1 MTFSLKLVVTIKED
15 LHFRRVMGGEESVH
29 RMGSYLHWNA
39 LTITLTLFISLA
51 SIDFLKD
58 SNDWGQIYILIFL
71 IIVALALLIT
81 STNYF
86 IEGAKG
92 LARRAG
98 IAEVVIGLTIV
109 SIGTSLPEIL
119 FTTTSAIK
127 STADPNLAN
136 LAIGNIYGSVLVQI
150 TLVLGIV
157 VFLRPLEIRPAWLRR
172 DGVLMLLSILTLTA
186 LLWEGGGLSRIEGA
200 ILCLIYI
207 VYIMW
212 LLNDRESIKEDELEL
227 DSVSSSSAISW
238 SGTAYFFM
246 LLIGLTMAI
255 YAANE
260 FVSNATDIA
269 YKLDVPH
276 SIVGAT
282 ITGLGTSLPELTV
295 AMVAARKSQGV
306 AIGTLIGSNITD
318 PLLSIG
324 IAAMANPISMTSA
337 ATPLLANLIIPATLL
352 GVFICLVMMWSG
364 YKFSRYEGL
373 ILMAFYLIYIILIE
387 LHRQGYITL

>member
-1 MTFSLKLVVTIKED
+1 MD
-15 LHFRRVMGGEESVH
+15 GEKGVQ
-29 RMGSYLHWNA
+29 RMGSFLHWNA

-51 SIDFLKD
+51 SIDFLKE
-58 SNDWGQIYILIFL
+58 SNDWEQIYIMIFL
-71 IIVALALLIT
+71 IIIALALLIT

-92 LARRAG
+92 LARTAG

-127 STADPNLAN
+127 STADPNLAD

-157 VFLRPLEIRPAWLRR
+157 VLFKPLEIRPAWLRR
-172 DGVLMLLSILTLTA
+172 DGLLMFLSLLTLTA

-200 ILCLIYI
+200 ILCLIYV

-212 LLNDRESIKEDELEL
+212 LLNDREDIKEDELKL
-227 DSVSSSSAISW
+227 DTANPSSNLSW
-238 SGTAYFFM
+238 SGTAYFIM
-246 LLIGLTMAI
+246 LVIGLTMAV

-260 FVSNATDIA
+260 LVSNATDVA
-269 YKLDVPH
+269 YKVDVPH
-276 SIVGAT
+276 AIVGAT
-282 ITGLGTSLPELTV
+282 VTGLGTSLPELTV

-324 IAAMANPISMTSA
+324 IAAMANPFSMTTA

-352 GVFICLVMMWSG
+352 GVFICLLMMWSG
-364 YKFSRYEGL
+364 YKFSRFEGIIL
-373 ILMAFYLIYIILIE
+373 IAFYLIYIVLIE
-387 LHRQGYITL
+387 LHRQGFITL

>member
-1 MTFSLKLVVTIKED
+1 MD
-15 LHFRRVMGGEESVH
+15 GEKGVQ
-29 RMGSYLHWNA
+29 RMGSFLHWNA

-58 SNDWGQIYILIFL
+58 SNDWEQIYIMIFL
-71 IIVALALLIT
+71 IIIALALLIT

-92 LARRAG
+92 LARTAG

-127 STADPNLAN
+127 STADPNLAD

-157 VFLRPLEIRPAWLRR
+157 VLFKPLEIRPAWLRR
-172 DGVLMLLSILTLTA
+172 DGLLMFLSILTLTA

-200 ILCLIYI
+200 ILCLIYV

-212 LLNDRESIKEDELEL
+212 LLNDREDIKEDELKL
-227 DSVSSSSAISW
+227 DTANPSSNLSW
-238 SGTAYFFM
+238 SGTAYFIM
-246 LLIGLTMAI
+246 LVIGLTMAV

-260 FVSNATDIA
+260 LVSNATDVA

-276 SIVGAT
+276 AIVGAT
-282 ITGLGTSLPELTV
+282 VTGLGTSLPELTV

-324 IAAMANPISMTSA
+324 IAAMANPFSMTTA

-364 YKFSRYEGL
+364 YKFSRFEGI
-373 ILMAFYLIYIILIE
+373 ILVAFYLIYIVLIE
-387 LHRQGYITL
+387 LQRQGFITL

>member
-1 MTFSLKLVVTIKED
+1 MD
-15 LHFRRVMGGEESVH
+15 GEKGVQ
-29 RMGSYLHWNA
+29 RMGSFLHWNA

-58 SNDWGQIYILIFL
+58 SNDWEQIYIMIFL
-71 IIVALALLIT
+71 IIIALALLIT

-92 LARRAG
+92 LARTAG

-127 STADPNLAN
+127 STADPNLAD

-157 VFLRPLEIRPAWLRR
+157 VLFKPLEIRPAWLRR
-172 DGVLMLLSILTLTA
+172 DGLLMFLSLLTLTA

-200 ILCLIYI
+200 ILCLIYV

-212 LLNDRESIKEDELEL
+212 LLNDREDIKEDELKL
-227 DSVSSSSAISW
+227 DTANSSSNLSW
-238 SGTAYFFM
+238 SGTAYFIM
-246 LLIGLTMAI
+246 LVIGLTMAV

-260 FVSNATDIA
+260 LVSNATDVA
-269 YKLDVPH
+269 YKVDVPH
-276 SIVGAT
+276 AIVGAT
-282 ITGLGTSLPELTV
+282 VTGLGTSLPELAV

-324 IAAMANPISMTSA
+324 IAAMANPFSMTTA

-352 GVFICLVMMWSG
+352 GVFICLLMMWSG
-364 YKFSRYEGL
+364 YKFSRFEGIIL
-373 ILMAFYLIYIILIE
+373 IAFYLIYIVLIE
-387 LHRQGYITL
+387 LHRQGFITL

>member
-1 MTFSLKLVVTIKED
+1 MD
-15 LHFRRVMGGEESVH
+15 GEEGVQ
-29 RMGSYLHWNA
+29 RMGSFLHWNA

-51 SIDFLKD
+51 SIDFLKE
-58 SNDWGQIYILIFL
+58 SNDWEQIYIMIFL
-71 IIVALALLIT
+71 IIIALALLIT

-92 LARRAG
+92 LARTAG

-127 STADPNLAN
+127 STADPNLAD
-136 LAIGNIYGSVLVQI
+136 LAIGNIYGSILVQI

-157 VFLRPLEIRPAWLRR
+157 VLFKPLEIRPAWLRR
-172 DGVLMLLSILTLTA
+172 DGLLMFLSLLTLTA

-200 ILCLIYI
+200 ILCLIYV

-212 LLNDRESIKEDELEL
+212 LLNDREDIKEDELKL
-227 DSVSSSSAISW
+227 DTANPSSNLSW
-238 SGTAYFFM
+238 SGTAYFIM
-246 LLIGLTMAI
+246 LVIGLTMAV

-260 FVSNATDIA
+260 LVSNATDVA
-269 YKLDVPH
+269 YKLEVPH
-276 SIVGAT
+276 AIVGAT
-282 ITGLGTSLPELTV
+282 VTGLGTSLPELTV

-324 IAAMANPISMTSA
+324 IAAMANPFSMTTA

-364 YKFSRYEGL
+364 YKFSRFEGIIL
-373 ILMAFYLIYIILIE
+373 IAFYLIYIVLIE
-387 LHRQGYITL
+387 LHRQGFITL